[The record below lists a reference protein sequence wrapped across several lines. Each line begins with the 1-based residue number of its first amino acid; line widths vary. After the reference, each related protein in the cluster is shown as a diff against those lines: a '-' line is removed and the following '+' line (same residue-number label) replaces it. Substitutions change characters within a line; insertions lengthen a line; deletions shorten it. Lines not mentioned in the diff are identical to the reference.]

1 MKRIPTD
8 ELKYIAENEWIRV
21 NAAPL
26 AAEVLELRNQNQQLM
41 EQLALEANKFYN
53 ELKFREQKAEERG
66 ARWMLDAIGS
76 LVSMVR
82 ELNATEIC
90 KSARGKHGNKVSSS

>member
-8 ELKYIAENEWIRV
+8 ELAYIAENEWIRV

-82 ELNATEIC
+82 ELNPTEIC